1 MAATKSFN
9 TGPHERLIRRL
20 ERTTNTQQFEAACEP
35 IVLDILVN
43 YEGFVSI
50 EKGPACPGAPFDYF
64 GWRGGVPYV
73 VEFKGS
79 RHGLNF
85 PGKTQQQRLLTV
97 LDCVCGI
104 HAALLQVRVCDGQY
118 RMLYDNELTQ
128 LFTGREAPMQP
139 IADWLRSRIESP

>member
-1 MAATKSFN
+1 MKKFEMGA
-9 TGPHERLIRRL
+9 HEDLIRTL
-20 ERTTNTQQFEAACEP
+20 SQPMPTQEFESACEP

-50 EKGPACPGAPFDYF
+50 EKGPAYPGTPFDYF
-64 GWRGGVPYV
+64 GWRGGLPYV

-79 RHGLNF
+79 RHRLNF

-97 LDCVCGI
+97 LGSVCGI
-104 HAALLQVRVCDGQY
+104 HAALLQVRVCDGHY
-118 RMLYDNELTQ
+118 RMLYDDELTQ

-139 IADWLRSRIESP
+139 IADWLRSRIQSP